1 MRPSKWSTSSGSCER
16 RVGERRRARE
26 LALQTLFA
34 LEFEARSEELCL
46 RDMRLRAG
54 EPETDDEDLKDLVR
68 GGLSVQDFAEEL
80 VQGVKG
86 HQEEIDAMLGRYST
100 NWKVSRMAL
109 VDRNILRMA
118 CFELLHL
125 PDVPPKV
132 TLNEAVEIAKRYGST
147 DSSAFIN
154 GILDRIASESLAR

>member
-1 MRPSKWSTSSGSCER
+1 M
-16 RVGERRRARE
+16 GERRRARE

-34 LEFEARSEELCL
+34 LEFEGRSEALCL
-46 RDMRLRAG
+46 ADMRERAL
-54 EPETDDEDLKDLVR
+54 EDESDDEDLMELVR
-68 GGLSVQDFAEEL
+68 GGPPVQAFAEEL
-80 VQGVKG
+80 VQGVKR
-86 HQEEIDAMLGRYST
+86 HQEEIDTILGRFST

-125 PDVPPKV
+125 SSVPPKV

-154 GILDRIASESLAR
+154 GILDRIAAEAIGR

>member
-1 MRPSKWSTSSGSCER
+1 M
-16 RVGERRRARE
+16 GERRRARE

-34 LEFEARSEELCL
+34 LEFDGRSEALCID
-46 RDMRLRAG
+46 DMRQRAI
-54 EPETDDEDLKDLVR
+54 EPESDDEDLAELVR
-68 GGLSVQDFAEEL
+68 GGASVQAFAEEL
-80 VQGVKG
+80 VHGVKVN
-86 HQEEIDAMLGRYST
+86 QDEIDTILGRFST

-109 VDRNILRMA
+109 VDRNILRIA

-125 PDVPPKV
+125 SNVPPKV

-154 GILDRIASESLAR
+154 GILDRIAAEAIGR

>member
-1 MRPSKWSTSSGSCER
+1 MGD
-16 RVGERRRARE
+16 RRRARE

-34 LEFEARSEELCL
+34 LEFEGRSEALCL
-46 RDMRLRAG
+46 TDMKLRAE
-54 EPETDDEDLKDLVR
+54 EPQSDDEDLKDLVR
-68 GGLSVQDFAEEL
+68 GGASVQAFAQEL
-80 VQGVKG
+80 VQGVTA
-86 HQEEIDAMLGRYST
+86 HLEEIDTILGRFST

-125 PDVPPKV
+125 DSVPPKV
-132 TLNEAVEIAKRYGST
+132 SLNEAVEIAKRYGST

-154 GILDRIASESLAR
+154 GLLDRIASEVAGPG